1 MPKKSPGSFSN
12 KHERPPRKANKKIDS
27 DTKHTYYKSIDDIT
41 KRIFELKT
49 LSNWVINCETN
60 NITLKLSDPK
70 FTIPKISVAI
80 DDSLAYTIECYGS
93 RLREDHEIYK
103 CNKHNLQ
110 NVTIKPDLCDKFL

>member
-12 KHERPPRKANKKIDS
+12 KHERPPRKAIKKIDS

-41 KRIFELKT
+41 KRI
-49 LSNWVINCETN
+49 SN